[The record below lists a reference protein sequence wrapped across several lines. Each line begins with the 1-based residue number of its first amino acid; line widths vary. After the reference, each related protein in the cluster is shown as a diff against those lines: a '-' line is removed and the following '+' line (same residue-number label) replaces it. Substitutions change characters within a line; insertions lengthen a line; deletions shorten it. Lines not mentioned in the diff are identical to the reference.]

1 MSSRIIY
8 TPREVPQ
15 TKRLRK
21 ILIAVSAVAAVF
33 LLAAAITY
41 LIRLPSLHIREISF
55 SGMESSEEDAARER
69 IGSILG
75 GSWAAFLPRS
85 FYFLADAE
93 EIAAGLGAEF
103 PQAKE
108 IEVTKTF
115 PDRLSVVMMRR
126 SFWGIFCSRQESVS
140 APHLSGTDAEHQ
152 ELNLSQKGA
161 GSVPECAYIDPTGF
175 AYESAPQ
182 ATGGLILVVES
193 DAQRIAVGETV
204 IEPAVMEQLGLLR
217 DGLPAAAGLEVVGFE
232 LRSRVPS
239 EIRAGVSDGFTIIF
253 GRDEDFANTLRVLK
267 RVLDEE
273 INPHTSGGV
282 GVKDKRGQL
291 DYIDLRFGNKV
302 FYKLK

>member
-8 TPREVPQ
+8 TPREVPR
-15 TKRLRK
+15 TKPLGR
-21 ILIAVSAVAAVF
+21 ILLFAAAGAAALT
-33 LLAAAITY
+33 LLAGAVY

-55 SGMESSEEDAARER
+55 SGMESFEEDVARER
-69 IGSILG
+69 IGAILG
-75 GSWAAFLPRS
+75 GSWAVLVPRS
-85 FYFLADAE
+85 FYFLVDAE

-108 IEVTKTF
+108 IKVTKTF
-115 PDRLSVVMMRR
+115 PDRLSVAMMRR
-126 SFWGIFCSRQESVS
+126 SFWGIFCSRQES
-140 APHLSGTDAEHQ
+140 A
-152 ELNLSQKGA
+152 
-161 GSVPECAYIDPTGF
+161 SVPECAYIDPTGF

-182 ATGGLILVVES
+182 ATGGLILVIES
-193 DAQRIAVGETV
+193 DAERVAVGVTV
-204 IEPAVMEQLGLLR
+204 VEPAVMEQLSLLR

-239 EIRAGVSDGFTIIF
+239 EIRVRASDGFTLIF

-273 INPHTSGGV
+273 I
-282 GVKDKRGQL
+282 KDKRGQL

-302 FYKLK
+302 FYKLR